1 MGSHQS
7 EVGGVNQHAGRLA
20 NGQEDLGAYDV
31 VLELDYT
38 NKEIRTYS
46 VGGCQYEPEE
56 VVLYTQTPMTLR
68 PTIWIQL
75 IIFRPFSRMLSRL
88 GAGPVYQTRRPESGS
103 ISEPA
108 RLGLI
113 VLSGAA
119 TLFIRRV
126 FMI

>member
-46 VGGCQYEPEE
+46 VGGCQYDAGGSGF
-56 VVLYTQTPMTLR
+56 VYTNAYDFAANNMDSIDYIQAFQQNVEQT
-68 PTIWIQL
+68 
-75 IIFRPFSRMLSRL
+75 
-88 GAGPVYQTRRPESGS
+88 GRR
-103 ISEPA
+103 A
-108 RLGLI
+108 RL
-113 VLSGAA
+113 SNSTA
-119 TLFIRRV
+119 
-126 FMI
+126 